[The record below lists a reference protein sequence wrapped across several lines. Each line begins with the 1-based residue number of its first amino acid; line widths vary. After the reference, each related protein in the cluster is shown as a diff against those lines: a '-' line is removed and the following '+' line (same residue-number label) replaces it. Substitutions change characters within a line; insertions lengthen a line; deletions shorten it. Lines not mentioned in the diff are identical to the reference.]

1 MNEGFAVNVVGI
13 EFPLIFPGQIAE
25 HAKGHVGIYGG
36 LMLDEDDEPA
46 IDDESQIVFQIS
58 KKAFLQRNDADGRA
72 FRVIPTGESVI

>member
-25 HAKGHVGIYGG
+25 HAKGHVGIHSG
-36 LMLDEDDEPA
+36 LMFDKNNEPA